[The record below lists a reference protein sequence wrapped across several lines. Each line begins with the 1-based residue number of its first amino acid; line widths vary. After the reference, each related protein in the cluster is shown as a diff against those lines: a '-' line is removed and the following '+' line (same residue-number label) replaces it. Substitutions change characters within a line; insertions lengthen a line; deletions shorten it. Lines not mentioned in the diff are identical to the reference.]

1 MTERH
6 LKLIFKCKHLL
17 NFFFFLKIKW
27 MHAKAEDNL
36 KTIFFLGM
44 LFRGEKARD
53 NFETK
58 QNEESQGL
66 VRKWHDSFE
75 EGHCKHIILRVANTK
90 IWRKL
95 RQIISQISEIRC
107 VLRRR
112 LHSKRRYSVIGKIN
126 WTFVSS
132 LAN

>member
-1 MTERH
+1 
-6 LKLIFKCKHLL
+6 
-17 NFFFFLKIKW
+17 

-66 VRKWHDSFE
+66 VRK
-75 EGHCKHIILRVANTK
+75 
-90 IWRKL
+90 
-95 RQIISQISEIRC
+95 
-107 VLRRR
+107 
-112 LHSKRRYSVIGKIN
+112 
-126 WTFVSS
+126 
-132 LAN
+132 